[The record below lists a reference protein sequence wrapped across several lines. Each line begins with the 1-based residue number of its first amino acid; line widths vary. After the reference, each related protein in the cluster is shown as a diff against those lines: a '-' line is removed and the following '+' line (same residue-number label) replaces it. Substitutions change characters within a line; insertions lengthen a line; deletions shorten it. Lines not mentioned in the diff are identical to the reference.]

1 MQSFVPG
8 WHFIGITFFLV
19 WVFELFLS
27 KGLFT
32 QHSDWK
38 RNIVELGR
46 RIPTEENHL
55 TYAEKKNRK
64 EEMTPRRTQNIII
77 PLGGEDKSFFINVVN
92 V

>member
-1 MQSFVPG
+1 MKN
-8 WHFIGITFFLV
+8 IDTCLRTIL
-19 WVFELFLS
+19 
-27 KGLFT
+27 KAGLLT
-32 QHSDWK
+32 
-38 RNIVELGR
+38 NIVELGR

-64 EEMTPRRTQNIII
+64 EEMTPRRTQNIIM

>member
-1 MQSFVPG
+1 MNY
-8 WHFIGITFFLV
+8 
-19 WVFELFLS
+19 S
-27 KGLFT
+27 KSRLI
-32 QHSDWK
+32 D

-55 TYAEKKNRK
+55 TYAEKKNGK
-64 EEMTPRRTQNIII
+64 EETTPRRTQNIII